1 MLETLLHL
9 SVFSGIVIL
18 SGYVLMKIKYV
29 RKNVLSRK
37 PSRNFL
43 IMASI
48 VLGIADMLASELG
61 MDIVG
66 VTANVRDSI
75 AIFAGMLFP
84 PVGIAVGLMGGFY
97 RMSGLFWSG
106 FTGSLGYWTAL
117 PCGIAT
123 ILAGVV
129 GAYMYTKGYSISK
142 LTTHKI
148 FVAALVMAI
157 WEAIHVQI
165 ITPIVSPLYNA
176 DRTFMG
182 VFTLLGGQVLV
193 PMIISN
199 VVGLL
204 ALLFIIF
211 ALKEE

>member
-1 MLETLLHL
+1 MFDTLLHL
-9 SVFSGIVIL
+9 SVFSAIVIL
-18 SGYVLMKIKYV
+18 FGYVLMKIKPI
-29 RKNVLSRK
+29 RKNVLSKK

-43 IMASI
+43 ILSSL

-84 PVGIAVGLMGGFY
+84 PVGIAVGLMGGLY
-97 RMSGLFWSG
+97 RMSGLFWQG
-106 FTGSLGYWTAL
+106 FTGSLGYWTAI

-123 ILAGVV
+123 ILAGLV
-129 GAYMYTKGYSISK
+129 GAYMYKRGYSVSK

-148 FVAALVMAI
+148 FIAALVMAV
-157 WEAIHVQI
+157 WEIIHVQV

-176 DRTFMG
+176 DRTFMS
-182 VFTLLGGQVLV
+182 VFTLLGEKVLI
-193 PMIISN
+193 PMIIAN
-199 VVGLL
+199 VVAIL